1 MKRVVTK
8 LVRCTQQSQA
18 SRRSCTT
25 ADRARQPSEKAVAIR
40 ADAQRQGKTILD
52 NAKSDAARISEE
64 IVSRAQND
72 AKTWLEN
79 SKSASESECKA
90 MAEEIPRK
98 TDRSGKPHCR
108 EDCEHT
114 MILKMQ
120 KLTLIGFLADKES
133 ILRDLMKKKCV
144 QINGPENI
152 QDYESIAQLAVPGVA
167 QTYELEQE
175 LTKFTSAIRAVAP
188 YEEKGSAFSKKE
200 ISDFSSMLDK
210 EIYSEAASLRDEINS
225 IVKQIAEQKNI
236 ISRSQL
242 QITSLEPWTD
252 LDLDLSV
259 TQTKSTALLYLTA
272 AADVNLEEFEAKLQE
287 ATPLCYVHKVSS
299 SSELSCLLLIYHKDA
314 QDAVMNVVKGFNT
327 NRPDFASLK
336 GNAAENIS
344 SLKNKIETC
353 SKEAQ
358 RLTEQLKV
366 AATSSKLLKKG
377 FDMVT
382 LQIDDQ
388 KVRENIFQTQSV
400 FALTGWLTENDMDKV
415 KKILDKYPCYYTM
428 VQPEEGD
435 DPPIKLKNNKF
446 VEPYEMITEMYSL
459 PTPDGIDP
467 TPVLTPF
474 FILFFGMMLADAGY
488 GLILFLLCFIGLK
501 KLKPDEGFL
510 KNAMNIGVACGLSTI
525 FWGVMYG
532 GYFGNLVTQVAESW
546 FGVTVTVPAV
556 FDPLNDPMSVMLLSL
571 ILGAIHLFAGMGVKI
586 YMLAKRGHL
595 LDGLMDIGLWYV
607 LLIGLPMLAL
617 PVTAGIGKVL
627 SIVGAA
633 GLILTQGRHEKN
645 IFMKLIKGVMSLY
658 DITSYLSDV
667 LSYARIL
674 ALGLAGGVIAN
685 VMNIMG
691 TMPGLNIIGVVVFV
705 AIFAIGHAFNLA
717 ISGLGAY
724 VHTSRL
730 QYVEFF
736 GKFYEAGGRPFKP
749 FKANTK
755 YTLISDKED
764 K

>member
-1 MKRVVTK
+1 
-8 LVRCTQQSQA
+8 
-18 SRRSCTT
+18 
-25 ADRARQPSEKAVAIR
+25 
-40 ADAQRQGKTILD
+40 
-52 NAKSDAARISEE
+52 
-64 IVSRAQND
+64 
-72 AKTWLEN
+72 
-79 SKSASESECKA
+79 
-90 MAEEIPRK
+90 
-98 TDRSGKPHCR
+98 
-108 EDCEHT
+108 

-627 SIVGAA
+627 SIVGAV

-736 GKFYEAGGRPFKP
+736 GKFYEAGGRPFKL

>member
-1 MKRVVTK
+1 
-8 LVRCTQQSQA
+8 
-18 SRRSCTT
+18 
-25 ADRARQPSEKAVAIR
+25 
-40 ADAQRQGKTILD
+40 
-52 NAKSDAARISEE
+52 
-64 IVSRAQND
+64 
-72 AKTWLEN
+72 
-79 SKSASESECKA
+79 
-90 MAEEIPRK
+90 
-98 TDRSGKPHCR
+98 
-108 EDCEHT
+108 

-259 TQTKSTALLYLTA
+259 TQTKSTALLYLTT

-287 ATPLCYVHKVSS
+287 VTPLCYVHKVSS

-627 SIVGAA
+627 SIVGAV

-658 DITSYLSDV
+658 DITSYLSDI

>member
-1 MKRVVTK
+1 
-8 LVRCTQQSQA
+8 
-18 SRRSCTT
+18 
-25 ADRARQPSEKAVAIR
+25 
-40 ADAQRQGKTILD
+40 
-52 NAKSDAARISEE
+52 
-64 IVSRAQND
+64 
-72 AKTWLEN
+72 
-79 SKSASESECKA
+79 
-90 MAEEIPRK
+90 
-98 TDRSGKPHCR
+98 
-108 EDCEHT
+108 

-546 FGVTVTVPAV
+546 FAVTVTVPAV

-627 SIVGAA
+627 SIIGAV

-691 TMPGLNIIGVVVFV
+691 TMAGLNIIGVVVFV

>member
-1 MKRVVTK
+1 
-8 LVRCTQQSQA
+8 
-18 SRRSCTT
+18 
-25 ADRARQPSEKAVAIR
+25 
-40 ADAQRQGKTILD
+40 
-52 NAKSDAARISEE
+52 
-64 IVSRAQND
+64 
-72 AKTWLEN
+72 
-79 SKSASESECKA
+79 
-90 MAEEIPRK
+90 
-98 TDRSGKPHCR
+98 
-108 EDCEHT
+108 

-188 YEEKGSAFSKKE
+188 YEEKSGAFSKKE
-200 ISDFSSMLDK
+200 IADFSSMLDK

-242 QITSLEPWTD
+242 QITSLEPWID

-627 SIVGAA
+627 SIVGAV

>member
-1 MKRVVTK
+1 
-8 LVRCTQQSQA
+8 
-18 SRRSCTT
+18 
-25 ADRARQPSEKAVAIR
+25 
-40 ADAQRQGKTILD
+40 
-52 NAKSDAARISEE
+52 
-64 IVSRAQND
+64 
-72 AKTWLEN
+72 
-79 SKSASESECKA
+79 
-90 MAEEIPRK
+90 
-98 TDRSGKPHCR
+98 
-108 EDCEHT
+108 

-175 LTKFTSAIRAVAP
+175 LTKFISAIRAVAP

>member
-1 MKRVVTK
+1 
-8 LVRCTQQSQA
+8 
-18 SRRSCTT
+18 
-25 ADRARQPSEKAVAIR
+25 
-40 ADAQRQGKTILD
+40 
-52 NAKSDAARISEE
+52 
-64 IVSRAQND
+64 
-72 AKTWLEN
+72 
-79 SKSASESECKA
+79 
-90 MAEEIPRK
+90 
-98 TDRSGKPHCR
+98 
-108 EDCEHT
+108 

-152 QDYESIAQLAVPGVA
+152 QDYESLAQLAVPGVA

>member
-1 MKRVVTK
+1 
-8 LVRCTQQSQA
+8 
-18 SRRSCTT
+18 
-25 ADRARQPSEKAVAIR
+25 
-40 ADAQRQGKTILD
+40 
-52 NAKSDAARISEE
+52 
-64 IVSRAQND
+64 
-72 AKTWLEN
+72 
-79 SKSASESECKA
+79 
-90 MAEEIPRK
+90 
-98 TDRSGKPHCR
+98 
-108 EDCEHT
+108 

-327 NRPDFASLK
+327 NRPDFAFLK

-532 GYFGNLVTQVAESW
+532 GYFGNLITQVAESW

>member
-1 MKRVVTK
+1 
-8 LVRCTQQSQA
+8 
-18 SRRSCTT
+18 
-25 ADRARQPSEKAVAIR
+25 
-40 ADAQRQGKTILD
+40 
-52 NAKSDAARISEE
+52 
-64 IVSRAQND
+64 
-72 AKTWLEN
+72 
-79 SKSASESECKA
+79 
-90 MAEEIPRK
+90 
-98 TDRSGKPHCR
+98 
-108 EDCEHT
+108 

-327 NRPDFASLK
+327 NRPDFAFLK

-532 GYFGNLVTQVAESW
+532 GYFGNLVTQVAKSW
-546 FGVTVTVPAV
+546 FGVTVTVPVV

>member
-1 MKRVVTK
+1 
-8 LVRCTQQSQA
+8 
-18 SRRSCTT
+18 
-25 ADRARQPSEKAVAIR
+25 
-40 ADAQRQGKTILD
+40 
-52 NAKSDAARISEE
+52 
-64 IVSRAQND
+64 
-72 AKTWLEN
+72 
-79 SKSASESECKA
+79 
-90 MAEEIPRK
+90 
-98 TDRSGKPHCR
+98 
-108 EDCEHT
+108 

-225 IVKQIAEQKNI
+225 IVKQIAEQKSI

-627 SIVGAA
+627 SIVGAV

>member
-1 MKRVVTK
+1 
-8 LVRCTQQSQA
+8 
-18 SRRSCTT
+18 
-25 ADRARQPSEKAVAIR
+25 
-40 ADAQRQGKTILD
+40 
-52 NAKSDAARISEE
+52 
-64 IVSRAQND
+64 
-72 AKTWLEN
+72 
-79 SKSASESECKA
+79 
-90 MAEEIPRK
+90 
-98 TDRSGKPHCR
+98 
-108 EDCEHT
+108 

-144 QINGPENI
+144 QVNGPENI

-259 TQTKSTALLYLTA
+259 TQTKSTALLYLTT

-287 ATPLCYVHKVSS
+287 VTPLCYVHKVSS

-327 NRPDFASLK
+327 NRPDFAFLK

>member
-1 MKRVVTK
+1 
-8 LVRCTQQSQA
+8 
-18 SRRSCTT
+18 
-25 ADRARQPSEKAVAIR
+25 
-40 ADAQRQGKTILD
+40 
-52 NAKSDAARISEE
+52 
-64 IVSRAQND
+64 
-72 AKTWLEN
+72 
-79 SKSASESECKA
+79 
-90 MAEEIPRK
+90 
-98 TDRSGKPHCR
+98 
-108 EDCEHT
+108 

-327 NRPDFASLK
+327 NRPDFAFLK

-627 SIVGAA
+627 SIIGAV

>member
-1 MKRVVTK
+1 
-8 LVRCTQQSQA
+8 
-18 SRRSCTT
+18 
-25 ADRARQPSEKAVAIR
+25 
-40 ADAQRQGKTILD
+40 
-52 NAKSDAARISEE
+52 
-64 IVSRAQND
+64 
-72 AKTWLEN
+72 
-79 SKSASESECKA
+79 
-90 MAEEIPRK
+90 
-98 TDRSGKPHCR
+98 
-108 EDCEHT
+108 

-259 TQTKSTALLYLTA
+259 TQTKSTALLYLTT

-327 NRPDFASLK
+327 NRPDFAFLK

-546 FGVTVTVPAV
+546 FAVTVTVPAV

-627 SIVGAA
+627 SIIGAV

>member
-1 MKRVVTK
+1 
-8 LVRCTQQSQA
+8 
-18 SRRSCTT
+18 
-25 ADRARQPSEKAVAIR
+25 
-40 ADAQRQGKTILD
+40 
-52 NAKSDAARISEE
+52 
-64 IVSRAQND
+64 
-72 AKTWLEN
+72 
-79 SKSASESECKA
+79 
-90 MAEEIPRK
+90 
-98 TDRSGKPHCR
+98 
-108 EDCEHT
+108 

-532 GYFGNLVTQVAESW
+532 GYFGNLVTQVTESW

-627 SIVGAA
+627 SIVGAV

>member
-1 MKRVVTK
+1 
-8 LVRCTQQSQA
+8 
-18 SRRSCTT
+18 
-25 ADRARQPSEKAVAIR
+25 
-40 ADAQRQGKTILD
+40 
-52 NAKSDAARISEE
+52 
-64 IVSRAQND
+64 
-72 AKTWLEN
+72 
-79 SKSASESECKA
+79 
-90 MAEEIPRK
+90 
-98 TDRSGKPHCR
+98 
-108 EDCEHT
+108 

-415 KKILDKYPCYYTM
+415 KKILDKYPCYYTR

-627 SIVGAA
+627 SIVGAV

>member
-1 MKRVVTK
+1 
-8 LVRCTQQSQA
+8 
-18 SRRSCTT
+18 
-25 ADRARQPSEKAVAIR
+25 
-40 ADAQRQGKTILD
+40 
-52 NAKSDAARISEE
+52 
-64 IVSRAQND
+64 
-72 AKTWLEN
+72 
-79 SKSASESECKA
+79 
-90 MAEEIPRK
+90 
-98 TDRSGKPHCR
+98 
-108 EDCEHT
+108 

-242 QITSLEPWTD
+242 QITSLESWTD

>member
-1 MKRVVTK
+1 
-8 LVRCTQQSQA
+8 
-18 SRRSCTT
+18 
-25 ADRARQPSEKAVAIR
+25 
-40 ADAQRQGKTILD
+40 
-52 NAKSDAARISEE
+52 
-64 IVSRAQND
+64 
-72 AKTWLEN
+72 
-79 SKSASESECKA
+79 
-90 MAEEIPRK
+90 
-98 TDRSGKPHCR
+98 
-108 EDCEHT
+108 

-259 TQTKSTALLYLTA
+259 TQTKSTALLYLTT

-287 ATPLCYVHKVSS
+287 VTPLCYVHKVSS

-327 NRPDFASLK
+327 NRPDFAFLK

-532 GYFGNLVTQVAESW
+532 GYFGNLITQVAESW

>member
-1 MKRVVTK
+1 
-8 LVRCTQQSQA
+8 
-18 SRRSCTT
+18 
-25 ADRARQPSEKAVAIR
+25 
-40 ADAQRQGKTILD
+40 
-52 NAKSDAARISEE
+52 
-64 IVSRAQND
+64 
-72 AKTWLEN
+72 
-79 SKSASESECKA
+79 
-90 MAEEIPRK
+90 
-98 TDRSGKPHCR
+98 
-108 EDCEHT
+108 

-327 NRPDFASLK
+327 NRPDFAFLK

-532 GYFGNLVTQVAESW
+532 GYFGNLITQVAESW

-586 YMLAKRGHL
+586 YMLAKRDHL

>member
-1 MKRVVTK
+1 
-8 LVRCTQQSQA
+8 
-18 SRRSCTT
+18 
-25 ADRARQPSEKAVAIR
+25 
-40 ADAQRQGKTILD
+40 
-52 NAKSDAARISEE
+52 
-64 IVSRAQND
+64 
-72 AKTWLEN
+72 
-79 SKSASESECKA
+79 
-90 MAEEIPRK
+90 
-98 TDRSGKPHCR
+98 
-108 EDCEHT
+108 

-501 KLKPDEGFL
+501 NLKPDEGFL

-532 GYFGNLVTQVAESW
+532 GYFGNLVTQVTESW

>member
-1 MKRVVTK
+1 
-8 LVRCTQQSQA
+8 
-18 SRRSCTT
+18 
-25 ADRARQPSEKAVAIR
+25 
-40 ADAQRQGKTILD
+40 
-52 NAKSDAARISEE
+52 
-64 IVSRAQND
+64 
-72 AKTWLEN
+72 
-79 SKSASESECKA
+79 
-90 MAEEIPRK
+90 
-98 TDRSGKPHCR
+98 
-108 EDCEHT
+108 

-488 GLILFLLCFIGLK
+488 GLILFLLCSIGLK

-627 SIVGAA
+627 SIVGAV

>member
-1 MKRVVTK
+1 
-8 LVRCTQQSQA
+8 
-18 SRRSCTT
+18 
-25 ADRARQPSEKAVAIR
+25 
-40 ADAQRQGKTILD
+40 
-52 NAKSDAARISEE
+52 
-64 IVSRAQND
+64 
-72 AKTWLEN
+72 
-79 SKSASESECKA
+79 
-90 MAEEIPRK
+90 
-98 TDRSGKPHCR
+98 
-108 EDCEHT
+108 

-188 YEEKGSAFSKKE
+188 YEEKGGAFSKKE

-242 QITSLEPWTD
+242 QITALEPWTD

-259 TQTKSTALLYLTA
+259 TQTKSTALLYLTT

-327 NRPDFASLK
+327 NRPDFAFLK

-382 LQIDDQ
+382 LKIDDQ

-532 GYFGNLVTQVAESW
+532 GYFGNLVTQVTESW